1 MPAHIAHHRR
11 DPTNWLRAQA
21 ETPIDD
27 ALFEMPSVKK
37 HGARVV
43 KAVADAVGS
52 LGELDVL
59 APKLK
64 ALGQRHVGYG
74 VLPEHYDVVGEALI
88 ATLGDALGTDFTSD
102 VKDAWLAVWG
112 IVRNTMVS
120 DHYDE
125 KSGSSSLFAVAAAAV
140 VAAAG
145 AVYYALLA

>member
-88 ATLGDALGTDFTSD
+88 ATLGDALGTDFTAD
-102 VKDAWLAVWG
+102 VKDAWVQVWG

-120 DHYDE
+120 DHYDA
-125 KSGSSSLFAVAAAAV
+125 KSGSSRLAVAAAAV